1 MSRRL
6 VITGIAAAAM
16 AGAAVPS
23 FASTGSPVTVHR
35 DSSGTTVGVTDNGVP
50 VAGVTVYNSGAVCGG
65 IGLQVPVCTPAVG
78 DSISLPG
85 H

>member
-1 MSRRL
+1 M
-6 VITGIAAAAM
+6 TGIAAAAI

-23 FASTGSPVTVHR
+23 FASTGSPVTVTR
-35 DSSGTTVGVTDNGVP
+35 DSSGTTIGVNDKGAP

-65 IGLQVPVCTPAVG
+65 VGEQVPVCTPAVG
-78 DSISLPG
+78 GSISLPG